1 MTSAVLTLCAA
12 LIFSCADKNSN
23 GVIVKGNSSK
33 MDSLSYATGID
44 LASSLSREMSVVG
57 FDYDAVKK
65 AIETVT
71 LKGGEIILNED
82 TLNAETSLGYLQD
95 FFSTEFPERMR
106 QKRNNEIAK
115 ADTTGQSEIVELDF
129 NPETMFKNEEER
141 ALLSTA
147 FGFDIGNNMV
157 KREIPLQLYWLF
169 KGWDEYNTDAAK
181 MTEEDSRNYIME
193 YFTVKVPAENKKASE
208 AWLKKVESE
217 KGVQKTESGLL
228 YKVIEAG
235 DMSQKP
241 IALDNVVEVHYK
253 GTTRKG
259 VVFDASRFADMPAER
274 QKMMKMYRPNDYDK
288 DEPIKFP
295 LNGVIQGW
303 GEGLQYVGK
312 GGKITLWI
320 PAELAYGERGAGQ
333 LIGPNEAL
341 RFDVELLNVEIP
353 DSAETAAE

>member
-1 MTSAVLTLCAA
+1 MKKFMTSAVLTLCAA
-12 LIFSCADKNSN
+12 LLFSCADKNSN

-106 QKRNNEIAK
+106 QKRENEIAK

-129 NPETMFKNEEER
+129 NSETMFKNEEER
-141 ALLSTA
+141 VLLSTA

-181 MTEEDSRNYIME
+181 MTEEESRNYIME

-253 GTTRKG
+253 GTTR
-259 VVFDASRFADMPAER
+259 
-274 QKMMKMYRPNDYDK
+274 
-288 DEPIKFP
+288 
-295 LNGVIQGW
+295 
-303 GEGLQYVGK
+303 
-312 GGKITLWI
+312 
-320 PAELAYGERGAGQ
+320 
-333 LIGPNEAL
+333 
-341 RFDVELLNVEIP
+341 
-353 DSAETAAE
+353 